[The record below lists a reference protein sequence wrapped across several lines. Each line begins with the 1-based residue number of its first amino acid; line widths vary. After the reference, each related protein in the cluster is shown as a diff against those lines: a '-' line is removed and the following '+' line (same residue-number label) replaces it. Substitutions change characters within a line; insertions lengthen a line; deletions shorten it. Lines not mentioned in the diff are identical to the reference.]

1 MPLDVLYGV
10 DFMRGSRV
18 LSEEDVL
25 LNISSDVVEDWG
37 MSREECYIHY
47 IRSRYGPTI
56 VVRSWGWKS
65 FEGRR
70 RVRREW
76 RIEME
81 ELVGKWYDS
90 NGFVWMS
97 EKGVEGELY
106 YFEPLLM
113 ACDRRRPDYVDH
125 CSRVFDS
132 LWRRGEVYRDEGLG
146 ILGLDEGSMV
156 SGGELEE
163 DIDVDIRRDL
173 YGGGDY
179 IEGGGVLGF
188 LSVGLWVY
196 LIVLGVYVMMR

>member
-1 MPLDVLYGV
+1 MSG
-10 DFMRGSRV
+10 
-18 LSEEDVL
+18 EDVL
-25 LNISSDVVEDWG
+25 GNLLCEVVEDWG
-37 MSREECYIHY
+37 MSREETYMHY
-47 IRSRYGPTI
+47 IRSYYGEPI

-70 RVRREW
+70 RVGEEW
-76 RIEME
+76 RFEME

-97 EKGVEGELY
+97 EEGVEGELY

-113 ACDRRRPDYVDH
+113 ACDRRRPDYVEH

-156 SGGELEE
+156 SGEELEGG
-163 DIDVDIRRDL
+163 ISVDIRRDL
-173 YGGGDY
+173 YGEESY
-179 IEGGGVLGF
+179 IEEGGVLGV
-188 LSVGLWVY
+188 LSVGLWVFF
-196 LIVLGVYVMMR
+196 IVLGVYVMMR

>member
-1 MPLDVLYGV
+1 M
-10 DFMRGSRV
+10 
-18 LSEEDVL
+18 SEDDTSV
-25 LNISSDVVEDWG
+25 NILCDVVEDWG
-37 MSREECYIHY
+37 MSREESYIHY
-47 IRSRYGPTI
+47 IRNRYGPTI

-65 FEGRR
+65 FKGRR
-70 RVRREW
+70 RVREEW

-81 ELVGKWYDS
+81 DLVGKWYDS

-97 EKGVEGELY
+97 EEGVEGELY

-132 LWRRGEVYRDEGLG
+132 LWRRGELCRDEGLG
-146 ILGLDEGSMV
+146 ILGLEEGSGV
-156 SGGELEE
+156 GSVGELEG
-163 DIDVDIRRDL
+163 DISVDIRRDL

-188 LSVGLWVY
+188 LSVGLWVF
-196 LIVLGVYVMMR
+196 LIVLGVYVVMR

>member
-1 MPLDVLYGV
+1 MPLDDLNRVE
-10 DFMRGSRV
+10 FMSGSRV

-70 RVRREW
+70 RVGEEW

-97 EKGVEGELY
+97 EKGVEGVY
-106 YFEPLLM
+106 WV
-113 ACDRRRPDYVDH
+113 DR
-125 CSRVFDS
+125 
-132 LWRRGEVYRDEGLG
+132 
-146 ILGLDEGSMV
+146 
-156 SGGELEE
+156 
-163 DIDVDIRRDL
+163 
-173 YGGGDY
+173 
-179 IEGGGVLGF
+179 
-188 LSVGLWVY
+188 
-196 LIVLGVYVMMR
+196 